1 MSDIH
6 LALVKEGSSN
16 QIPTRLI
23 NLQGMS
29 VNRGTK
35 RTYHQ
40 ISDEPSSLPRYEEEY
55 HHYNSSSMLSMSS
68 SSSHIQLVRDPLFI
82 DVPANSQSRRSLS
95 DRVIR
100 LGKSQHSSVQFEDLK
115 RLRVFYKVFEVVN
128 KLSISLGDENA
139 ANDSELL
146 RKREMVSKLLK
157 SFSEAHISAS
167 K

>member
-1 MSDIH
+1 
-6 LALVKEGSSN
+6 
-16 QIPTRLI
+16 
-23 NLQGMS
+23 MS

-40 ISDEPSSLPRYEEEY
+40 VNDGSSSLSADEEENY
-55 HHYNSSSMLSMSS
+55 HRFSTTPSLSMSS
-68 SSSHIQLVRDPLFI
+68 PSSHIQLVRDPLFI
-82 DVPANSQSRRSLS
+82 DVHANLQSSRALS
-95 DRVIR
+95 NRQITLR
-100 LGKSQHSSVQFEDLK
+100 KTNHNSGQQFEDLK

-157 SFSEAHISAS
+157 SFSEAHMNAS